1 MKEVDKIFN
10 SFLKDSIF
18 KNKYILQSNYI
29 PESINHREKEITQI
43 ASIVA
48 PALRLEKISNLFIY
62 GKTGT
67 GKTLSILYLR
77 DQMLKKA
84 KEQGINLTIEY
95 INCKLKKVAD
105 TEYRILSELIR
116 KLGGSVPDT
125 GLPTDVVY
133 TKFMELLESK
143 KQIFIIILDEID
155 YIVEK
160 ISDQFLYNLTRL
172 NSELSKTQINIIG
185 ISNDLTFLDNLD
197 PRVKSSLSEEE
208 IVFAP
213 YDAVQLQDI
222 LRERSKKAFK
232 EDVIEKAVIEKCA
245 AYAAREHGDARR
257 ALDLLRIA
265 GELVE
270 RDNSKQITLEYIDK
284 ANEKIE
290 RDKILDIVETEPKQ
304 FQLTLLSIIQLVESK
319 KIDKIFTGDVY
330 EHYQILCKQI
340 SFDPLTQRRIG
351 DIIAEFDMLGII
363 NAKVVSKGR
372 YGRMR
377 EIKLAINQNI
387 LEKIKKILYDS
398 LNLH

>member
-1 MKEVDKIFN
+1 
-10 SFLKDSIF
+10 
-18 KNKYILQSNYI
+18 
-29 PESINHREKEITQI
+29 
-43 ASIVA
+43 
-48 PALRLEKISNLFIY
+48 
-62 GKTGT
+62 
-67 GKTLSILYLR
+67 
-77 DQMLKKA
+77 
-84 KEQGINLTIEY
+84 
-95 INCKLKKVAD
+95 
-105 TEYRILSELIR
+105 
-116 KLGGSVPDT
+116 
-125 GLPTDVVY
+125 
-133 TKFMELLESK
+133 
-143 KQIFIIILDEID
+143 
-155 YIVEK
+155 
-160 ISDQFLYNLTRL
+160 
-172 NSELSKTQINIIG
+172 
-185 ISNDLTFLDNLD
+185 
-197 PRVKSSLSEEE
+197 LSEEE

-265 GELVE
+265 VELVE